1 MQTDLSDLTA
11 HEFREDVLSATLGGN
26 TDFPEST
33 LDALMQAMVGL
44 TDHIIIEYLSFS
56 ILKTSVNNISTYNS
70 ISIQNSFQNMV

>member
-44 TDHIIIEYLSFS
+44 TDHIIIENSSFS
-56 ILKTSVNNISTYNS
+56 ICNMSTYNS
-70 ISIQNSFQNMV
+70 ISILNAFQNMV

>member
-1 MQTDLSDLTA
+1 MDWELCFKMFNDNQILFIHHLMQTDLSDLTA

-44 TDHIIIEYLSFS
+44 NDHIIIEDFSF
-56 ILKTSVNNISTYNS
+56 
-70 ISIQNSFQNMV
+70 

>member
-44 TDHIIIEYLSFS
+44 TDHIIIENSSFS
-56 ILKTSVNNISTYNS
+56 IL
-70 ISIQNSFQNMV
+70 

>member
-44 TDHIIIEYLSFS
+44 NYHIIIENSSF
-56 ILKTSVNNISTYNS
+56 
-70 ISIQNSFQNMV
+70 

>member
-44 TDHIIIEYLSFS
+44 TDHIIIENLSFS
-56 ILKTSVNNISTYNS
+56 ICKAHI
-70 ISIQNSFQNMV
+70 IPFQY

>member
-44 TDHIIIEYLSFS
+44 TDHILIEYLSFS
-56 ILKTSVNNISTYNS
+56 II
-70 ISIQNSFQNMV
+70 

>member
-44 TDHIIIEYLSFS
+44 TDHIIIENSSFS
-56 ILKTSVNNISTYNS
+56 ICKKL
-70 ISIQNSFQNMV
+70 

>member
-44 TDHIIIEYLSFS
+44 TDHIIIENLSFL
-56 ILKTSVNNISTYNS
+56 ICKTI
-70 ISIQNSFQNMV
+70 

>member
-1 MQTDLSDLTA
+1 MFIDNQISFIRPSPPLMQTDLSDLTA

-44 TDHIIIEYLSFS
+44 
-56 ILKTSVNNISTYNS
+56 NQISD
-70 ISIQNSFQNMV
+70 

>member
-1 MQTDLSDLTA
+1 MSFNQYFKLFIDNQIKFIQPMQTDLSDLTA

-44 TDHIIIEYLSFS
+44 NYHIIIRNL
-56 ILKTSVNNISTYNS
+56 
-70 ISIQNSFQNMV
+70 